1 MIMNDRTRSI
11 IEEVL
16 KTYQDLPFL
25 SPEDLPSI
33 DLYMDQVTTLIDD
46 KLAPTRRLPSDKLLT
61 KTMIN
66 NYAKNKL
73 LPPPEKKKYSRQQIL
88 LLVLIYYFKNSL
100 TMQDIKT
107 VFDSIPFDEDIY
119 NEVFSDSSQM
129 LGITR
134 DSIERCLDLSD
145 EKFAETENQEKEH
158 LQLFSLIC
166 DLLLDI
172 YVKNRIVEQLI
183 DTL

>member
-1 MIMNDRTRSI
+1 MNDQIQEI
-11 IEEVL
+11 IQ
-16 KTYQDLPFL
+16 KTMQTYRDLPFL
-25 SPEDLPSI
+25 MPDDLPSL
-33 DLYMDQVTTLIDD
+33 DLYMDQVTTLIEK

-73 LPPPEKKKYSRQQIL
+73 LPPPEKKKYSQQHML

-100 TMQDIKT
+100 TMQDIKSIL
-107 VFDSIPFDEDIY
+107 DSIPFDENVY
-119 NEVFSDSSQM
+119 KEVFAQSSD
-129 LGITR
+129 LLDVTR
-134 DSIERCLDLSD
+134 DSVDRFLSLSS
-145 EKFAETENQEKEH
+145 EKFSETENQEKEQ

-166 DLLLDI
+166 DLLMDI

-183 DTL
+183 DAMC

>member
-1 MIMNDRTRSI
+1 M
-11 IEEVL
+11 L
-16 KTYQDLPFL
+16 
-25 SPEDLPSI
+25 
-33 DLYMDQVTTLIDD
+33 
-46 KLAPTRRLPSDKLLT
+46 
-61 KTMIN
+61 
-66 NYAKNKL
+66 
-73 LPPPEKKKYSRQQIL
+73 
-88 LLVLIYYFKNSL
+88 
-100 TMQDIKT
+100 
-107 VFDSIPFDEDIY
+107 DSIPFDEDIY
-119 NEVFSDSSQM
+119 NEVFSDSSRM

-134 DSIERCLDLSD
+134 DSIERCLALSD